1 MEKKKVKQQR
11 KDWSTFFPFA
21 CMTNDLMFSFF
32 IKSIIVIKVS
42 PALSNTQG
50 RIDFTFYPTHPAV
63 PFISVIAMS

>member
-1 MEKKKVKQQR
+1 
-11 KDWSTFFPFA
+11 
-21 CMTNDLMFSFF
+21 MTNDLMFSFF